1 MLVSLRSPVRPLLA
15 AALAVSLAGCAL
27 SGPGKPTA
35 FRAQEEFDSTT
46 TYARSYGTDPAHAC
60 EAARR
65 ALLSQGYVIT
75 AAAAESVNG
84 RKNFQPSAELHV
96 QVDFRVVC
104 ARDGAH
110 ASIAFVNAVQDRY
123 TLKKSNQS
131 ASVGVGV
138 IGSLSLPLLSSDDS
152 MVRVGSETVQDAAF
166 YERFFVLLERYLP
179 EPWTEPAAVAVP
191 PAAQQAALEP
201 KASASASQP
210 QPPITAPQPTPQPA
224 Q

>member
-1 MLVSLRSPVRPLLA
+1 MMLA
-15 AALAVSLAGCAL
+15 AASLAGCAS
-27 SGPGKPTA
+27 SGPGKSAA

-46 TYARSYGTDPAHAC
+46 TYARPYGTDPAHAC

-75 AAAAESVNG
+75 AAAAESVTG
-84 RKNFQPSAELHV
+84 RKNFQPQAELHV

-104 ARDGAH
+104 ARDGER

-123 TLKKSNQS
+123 TLKKSNNS
-131 ASVGVGV
+131 ASVGVGAF
-138 IGSLSLPLLSSDDS
+138 GSLSLPLLSSDDS

-179 EPWTEPAAVAVP
+179 EPWVEPEQPPGVAAASAGTAPRPAAA
-191 PAAQQAALEP
+191 PA
-201 KASASASQP
+201 
-210 QPPITAPQPTPQPA
+210 TP
-224 Q
+224 